1 MILLL
6 TKNWNKSFL
15 LITIFTLLFYP
26 YGHFYAIIR
35 DLTIFNFQ
43 IRRHRYLGFLWI
55 ILFIIAFWYIS
66 KIEINFPFLYQVLM
80 IMVIV
85 ALSILLYQI
94 IAFKI
99 RYQNN
104 STNAINDKYTL
115 PKTLSG
121 TTSQPDVY
129 YIILDGYSRE
139 DYLNE
144 VLSYDNRPFLN
155 ELEGYGFYIAN
166 CSQANY
172 SLTRYS
178 LASSLNME
186 YVQSFYDISSA
197 PNDRAVVEDISK
209 YI

>member
-1 MILLL
+1 
-6 TKNWNKSFL
+6 
-15 LITIFTLLFYP
+15 
-26 YGHFYAIIR
+26 
-35 DLTIFNFQ
+35 
-43 IRRHRYLGFLWI
+43 
-55 ILFIIAFWYIS
+55 
-66 KIEINFPFLYQVLM
+66 
-80 IMVIV
+80 MVIV